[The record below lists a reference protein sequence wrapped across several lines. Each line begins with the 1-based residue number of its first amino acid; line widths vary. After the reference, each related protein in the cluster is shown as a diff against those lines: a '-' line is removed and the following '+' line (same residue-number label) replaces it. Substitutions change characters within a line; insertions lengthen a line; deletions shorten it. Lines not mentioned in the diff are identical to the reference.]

1 MRVLITGVGGMVGCA
16 VRELCEKSDDT
27 VLPYDHVAL
36 DISNA
41 KDVQRI
47 VSANRPEAIINC
59 AAWTDV
65 DGCESNP
72 SRAFASNAE
81 GPENLATASREV
93 NAVLLTISTDYVF
106 DGKKDEFYTQDDP
119 PNPESVYG
127 RSKLEGERRA
137 QAANAR
143 TIVVRS
149 GFIFGRGGKN
159 FLSTVVDRARRGEK
173 IGAIADA
180 YGTPTYSR
188 DLAGRLRELLRLAG
202 SGTFHVVNAGE
213 GASYEEFA
221 RQAVR
226 CAQLDAKVEG
236 ILSDSLHRPA
246 PRPRNSRLRC
256 LYSHRIGLRP
266 LPDWHESLMRFVNE

>member
-1 MRVLITGVGGMVGCA
+1 MVGSA

-27 VLPYDHVAL
+27 VFSYDHGAL

-47 VSANRPEAIINC
+47 VSSNRPEAVINC

-65 DGCESNP
+65 DGCESNQ
-72 SRAFASNAE
+72 SRAFASNAD
-81 GPENLATASREV
+81 GPENLARASREV

-106 DGKKDEFYTQDDP
+106 DGNKDGFYSQDDL
-119 PNPESVYG
+119 PNPQSVYG
-127 RSKLEGERRA
+127 RSKLEGESRA

-173 IGAIADA
+173 IAAIVDA

-188 DLAGRLRELLRLAG
+188 DLAARLRELIRLAA
-202 SGTFHVVNAGE
+202 SGTFHVVNAGD
-213 GASYEEFA
+213 GASYEEFV
-221 RQAVR
+221 RQALRYAGPTDV
-226 CAQLDAKVEG
+226 KVDG
-236 ILSDSLHRPA
+236 ILSESLHRPA

-256 LYSHRIGLRP
+256 LYSHRIGLGP
-266 LPDWHESLMRFVNE
+266 LPDWHESLARFVNE